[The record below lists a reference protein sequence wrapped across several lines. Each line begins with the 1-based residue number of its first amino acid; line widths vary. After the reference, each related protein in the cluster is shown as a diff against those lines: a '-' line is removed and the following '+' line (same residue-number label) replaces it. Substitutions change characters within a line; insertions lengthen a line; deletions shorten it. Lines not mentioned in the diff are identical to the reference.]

1 MSKAI
6 LDSVDSVSTPELT
19 SNWHEAP
26 RGWGHSLHTLSAY
39 VGGFPPALAR
49 YFIKRYSNEGDVVL
63 DPFCGG
69 GTTALEAGLTG
80 RKAAANDAFSYAYVL
95 TKAKCNPISKAN
107 LAPYLRNLM
116 NEAVDIPNSSLQL
129 DNDDISVFYSESTL
143 NDILALRHQLM
154 DETGNK
160 ATFIRAL
167 VCGILHGPSENFLS
181 VQTKDTYS
189 GSANY
194 VEEYIEKNGLKRP
207 DRDIEHCIWKK
218 HDRATEDGLP
228 QFTSTVTQGDARE
241 LEFNPGSVDF
251 VLTSPPYMHMLDYS
265 WNNWIRL
272 WWLGADRKQERD
284 SLDITADVDKYRSF
298 INSALGEMYTVLK
311 SNSRAV
317 LVVGDAKKHRASGTK
332 IVRTGQIIAE
342 EAADVGFQV
351 DHVVD
356 DTYDVEKRSY
366 VRFNELR
373 NDSPETYIGESEDLI
388 ERCIVLNKGEPE
400 TDNNVSAPWFDK
412 TEQSE

>member
-6 LDSVDSVSTPELT
+6 LDSIDAVSTRELA

-49 YFIKRYSNEGDVVL
+49 YFIERYSNEGDVVL

-69 GTTALEAGLTG
+69 GTTALEAGLAG
-80 RKAAANDAFSYAYVL
+80 RKAAANDALSYAHAL
-95 TKAKCNPISKAN
+95 TKAKCNPISKAS
-107 LAPYLRNLM
+107 LAPYLRNLID
-116 NEAVDIPNSSLQL
+116 EARDIPNSSLQL
-129 DNDDISVFYSESTL
+129 ENDDISIFYSESTL

-154 DETGNK
+154 DETGDK

-189 GSANY
+189 GSADY
-194 VEEYIEKNGLKRP
+194 VEEYIEKNGLEKP
-207 DRDIEHCIWKK
+207 DRDIEHCIWEKY
-218 HDRATEDGLP
+218 DRATEDGVP

-241 LEFNPGSVDF
+241 LEFDDESADF
-251 VLTSPPYMHMLDYS
+251 VLTSPPYMHMLDYT

-272 WWLGADRKQERD
+272 WWLGADRKQEQD

-298 INSALGEMYTVLK
+298 INSSLAEMHDVLK
-311 SNSRAV
+311 PNSRAV

-332 IVRTGQIIAE
+332 IVRTGQLIAE

-351 DHVVD
+351 DHVID
-356 DTYDVEKRSY
+356 DTYDVDKRSY

-373 NDSPETYIGESEDLI
+373 YDNAETDIEESEDLL
-388 ERCIVLNKGEPE
+388 ERCIVLNKGTP
-400 TDNNVSAPWFDK
+400 DVDKSVSAPW
-412 TEQSE
+412 SN